1 MTTDKTPRDFI
12 PPAAAVAHLDNLSTW
27 LRDVLR
33 SHPDNPDGVLGYIQ
47 SRREHLLRLPARR
60 RTRLDDTELIAI
72 TAAEIG
78 LLTVMLGTIDAK
90 RAELEAERPSPQE

>member
-1 MTTDKTPRDFI
+1 MTTGKTPRDFI
-12 PPAAAVAHLDNLSTW
+12 PPPAAIAHIDNLSTW
-27 LRDVLR
+27 LRDVLQ
-33 SHPDNPDGVLGYIQ
+33 SHPDNPDAVLGYIE
-47 SRREHLLRLPARR
+47 SRRKYLFDLPADR

-90 RAELEAERPSPQE
+90 RAELEAGQRPPSE